1 MTVRAGVDTG
11 GTFTDLVAYDEET
24 GAFRMAKALSTAH
37 DPSRAVFDSFAR
49 AGLETAEIGYFV
61 HGTTVATNALIERR
75 GAPVALFITEG
86 FRDVLHMQRT
96 VRPDHFDLHWV
107 KPKPLVPRS
116 RCVGI
121 GERMLKDG
129 TVLIPLDE
137 AGVRERAEA
146 LRDSGEVGAIA
157 VSYLFSFM
165 NPEHERRTAEIINE
179 VWPEARVSLSSD
191 VLPRWREYERTST
204 TVIDAYLKPF
214 IRDYMRNLER
224 DCEAGGIR
232 QVLVLRSNGGVMTS
246 ARASEQ
252 PVSLVRSG
260 PSGGIMACQ
269 QLGKLVG
276 LGDLIAADMGGT
288 SFEAC
293 LLPGGEPTFT
303 NREELEWG
311 IPIALTMVDARSIG
325 AGGGSIARVD
335 AAGILRVGPDSAR
348 ADPGPACYQRGG
360 TQPTV
365 TDANA
370 VLGRLA
376 PEFLL
381 AGDFELD
388 FGAAATA
395 VDTLAGP
402 LGLDRVR
409 VAQGIVDVANNNMAQ
424 ALRLVST
431 DRGYDPRDATLVAYG
446 GAGPLHA
453 CELARALQMGSVL
466 VPRYPGAFSALGA
479 LLADA
484 RFDYATTY
492 WMRMRH
498 LDLARV
504 NEIFETLER
513 QAADEFLAEGFT
525 EPPLVRRAID
535 LRYVGQNWELSLE
548 LPARSLSEQDL
559 IGVEERFAAEH
570 ERFYGYHLPG
580 EELEILTFKLAALGT
595 RHELELPR
603 LAAGAAARAGRP
615 PRRRVQR
622 RRRRGRYASLPS
634 RRASGRSQDHR
645 SRPRRTGRRD
655 NAPPTRERVTRR
667 RVRQP
672 PRHHLAK
679 ERRMSLAAPPSRET
693 DQALATDPFLLE
705 IIRNHLITTCREMG
719 IAMMRTSYSP
729 MFNEALDFTCLV
741 FDGKGEMA
749 AQAPY
754 LPGA

>member
-1 MTVRAGVDTG
+1 MAVRAGVDTG

-24 GAFRMAKALSTAH
+24 GELRMAKALSTAH
-37 DPSRAVFDSFAR
+37 DPSRAVFDSFSR
-49 AGLETAEIGYFV
+49 AGLETSQIDYFV

-75 GAPVALFITEG
+75 GAPVALLITEG

-121 GERMLKDG
+121 PERMLKDG

-137 AGVRERAEA
+137 DRVRESVAA
-146 LRDSGEVGAIA
+146 LRDAGEVGAIA

-165 NPEHERRTAEIINE
+165 NPEHERRTAEIVQE
-179 VWPEARVSLSSD
+179 VWPDARISLSSD

-214 IRDYMRNLER
+214 MRDYMRNLER
-224 DCEAGGIR
+224 DCQAGGIR

-246 ARASEQ
+246 ERASEQ

-269 QLGKLVG
+269 QLGKLLG
-276 LGDLIAADMGGT
+276 IGDLIAADMGGT

-348 ADPGPACYQRGG
+348 ADPGPACYKRGG

-376 PEFLL
+376 PEFRL

-395 VDTLAGP
+395 VDTLASS

-431 DRGYDPRDATLVAYG
+431 DRGYDPRGATFVAYG

-453 CELARALQMGSVL
+453 CELARALQMTSVL

-492 WMRMRH
+492 WMRMRY
-498 LDLARV
+498 LDVDRA
-504 NEIFETLER
+504 NELFAALER
-513 QAADEFLAEGFT
+513 QAADEFLAEGFA
-525 EPPLVRRAID
+525 EAPLVRRAVD
-535 LRYVGQNWELSLE
+535 LRYVGQNWELSIE
-548 LPARSLSEQDL
+548 LPSGSVTRDDFAD
-559 IGVEERFAAEH
+559 VEERFAAEH

-603 LAAGAAARAGRP
+603 
-615 PRRRVQR
+615 V
-622 RRRRGRYASLPS
+622 
-634 RRASGRSQDHR
+634 ASGSMPDPIARRPVVFSGDDESIDTPLYRREELPADALIEGPALIGQVDATTLLPPGSR
-645 SRPRRTGRRD
+645 SRVDDYG
-655 NAPPTRERVTRR
+655 NLHVT
-667 RVRQP
+667 
-672 PRHHLAK
+672 
-679 ERRMSLAAPPSRET
+679 
-693 DQALATDPFLLE
+693 
-705 IIRNHLITTCREMG
+705 I
-719 IAMMRTSYSP
+719 
-729 MFNEALDFTCLV
+729 
-741 FDGKGEMA
+741 
-749 AQAPY
+749 
-754 LPGA
+754 